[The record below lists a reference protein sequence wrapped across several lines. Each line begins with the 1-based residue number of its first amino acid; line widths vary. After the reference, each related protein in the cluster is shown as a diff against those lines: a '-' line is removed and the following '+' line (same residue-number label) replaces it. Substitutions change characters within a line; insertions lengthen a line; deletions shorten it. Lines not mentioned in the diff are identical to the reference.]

1 MSFKSV
7 IYVKFDEKK
16 LESFFNIPKSFDELK
31 FRILEQWDEEF
42 ENIDFIIEND
52 ENKEIKNDNDLIE
65 LLNKQKNN
73 KIVVHIKSM
82 IINNND
88 INNKRNIVEKSSKYN
103 LFMSN
108 ISNNVINKKNGFQDL
123 NNNDNIIFNKIQEL
137 SEKVEKFTK
146 EIEKIK
152 EKNIN
157 YSKEINNLSNSINNI
172 NRELIQFKNKNVNNN
187 NIKLKV
193 FSNEQ
198 DINLESLLTNNSF
211 YIIKIKNL
219 SNIPLKKGFILNYP
233 KNENSILYIDDYD
246 LFSDKQLNVGEERE
260 FFIPLLY
267 NIDIRR
273 YPKKTTFTFTITNN
287 KSFEEKYDGTI
298 NIHKK

>member
-273 YPKKTTFTFTITNN
+273 YPKKTTFTFTITNK

>member
-16 LESFFNIPKSFDELK
+16 LESFFNIPKSLDELK

-157 YSKEINNLSNSINNI
+157 YNKEINNLSNSINNI

>member
-198 DINLESLLTNNSF
+198 DINLESLLTNNSY

>member
-157 YSKEINNLSNSINNI
+157 YNKEINNLSNSINNI

-198 DINLESLLTNNSF
+198 DINLESLLTNNSY

>member
-157 YSKEINNLSNSINNI
+157 YNKEINNLSNSINNI

>member
-219 SNIPLKKGFILNYP
+219 SNIPLKKGFILYYP

>member
-157 YSKEINNLSNSINNI
+157 YNKEINNLSNSINNI

-211 YIIKIKNL
+211 YLIKIKNL

>member
-157 YSKEINNLSNSINNI
+157 YNKEINNLSNSINNI

-273 YPKKTTFTFTITNN
+273 YPKKTTFTFTITNK

>member
-16 LESFFNIPKSFDELK
+16 LESFFNIPKCFDELK

-137 SEKVEKFTK
+137 SQKVEKFTK

-157 YSKEINNLSNSINNI
+157 YNKEINNLSNSINNI

-198 DINLESLLTNNSF
+198 DINLESLLTNNSY

-246 LFSDKQLNVGEERE
+246 LFSDKQLSVGEERE
-260 FFIPLLY
+260 FLIPLLY

-298 NIHKK
+298 NIHIK

>member
-137 SEKVEKFTK
+137 SQKVEKFTK

-198 DINLESLLTNNSF
+198 DINLESLLTNNSY

>member
-157 YSKEINNLSNSINNI
+157 YNKEINNLSNSINNI

-211 YIIKIKNL
+211 YLIKIKNL

-273 YPKKTTFTFTITNN
+273 YPKKTTFTFTITNK

>member
-137 SEKVEKFTK
+137 SQKVEKFTK

>member
-137 SEKVEKFTK
+137 SQKVEKFTK

-157 YSKEINNLSNSINNI
+157 YNKEINNLSNSINNI

-198 DINLESLLTNNSF
+198 DINLESLLTNNSY

>member
-1 MSFKSV
+1 
-7 IYVKFDEKK
+7 
-16 LESFFNIPKSFDELK
+16 
-31 FRILEQWDEEF
+31 
-42 ENIDFIIEND
+42 
-52 ENKEIKNDNDLIE
+52 
-65 LLNKQKNN
+65 
-73 KIVVHIKSM
+73 M